1 VRVLF
6 VTPRLP
12 YPPMS
17 GFRTRV
23 YQMLRHLAG
32 RHEVALLTFARSAE
46 AQDVEALR
54 GYGIEVHTVPSEWP
68 AGLRK
73 RRMQLASLGA
83 GASYQRRL
91 HQSAAIQHALDRLLT
106 ERTFEMVQLESNL
119 MSWLNL
125 HRAAPVVLDEHNIE
139 SELLARTASEE
150 HDPLRRLFNGLECRK
165 VRREERSAWRKADA
179 CIFTSEREAAIVRG
193 LLPGH
198 HIAVVPNGVDIE
210 YFRPTAAPPASESI
224 VFTGLMSYRPNVD
237 GAIWFVEEV
246 LPHIRAARP
255 AASFTIAGARPPREV
270 LRLAGPGIHVTGEL
284 PDMRPV
290 IAEAAVLVA
299 PLRMGSGT
307 RLKVVEGLAMG
318 KAMVSTSLGC
328 EGITVQDGQHL
339 RIADSPEQF
348 AAAVLHLLDDPAAAA
363 RLGANGRA
371 MVEQYYGW
379 DGIVRRLED
388 TYEAVRLR
396 PAPTG
401 AGSLMHE
408 GAVG

>member
-23 YQMLRHLAG
+23 YQMLRHLAA
-32 RHEVALLTFARSAE
+32 RHEVVLLTFARHAE
-46 AQDVEALR
+46 VPDVEALR
-54 GYGIEVHTVPSEWP
+54 GHGIEIHTVLSEWP
-68 AGLRK
+68 AGLWK
-73 RRMQLASLGA
+73 RRMQLGSLGA

-91 HQSAAIQHALDRLLT
+91 HQSEAMQRALDRLLT
-106 ERTFEMVQLESNL
+106 ERAFEIVQLESNL

-125 HRAAPVVLDEHNIE
+125 HCAVPVVLDEHNIE
-139 SELLARTASEE
+139 SELLARTAGEE
-150 HDPLRRLFNGLECRK
+150 RAPLRRLFNRLECRK
-165 VRREERSAWRKADA
+165 VRREERSAWRRADA
-179 CIFTSEREAAIVRG
+179 CIFTSEREAEIVRG

-210 YFRPTAAPPASESI
+210 YFRPTAAPPAPESI

-237 GAIWFVEEV
+237 GAVWFVEEV
-246 LPHIRAARP
+246 LPRIRAARP
-255 AASFTIAGARPPREV
+255 TASFTIAGARPPRGV
-270 LRLAGPGIHVTGEL
+270 LRLVGPGVQVTGEL

-328 EGITVQDGQHL
+328 EGISVQDGEHL
-339 RIADSPEQF
+339 RMADSPEQF
-348 AAAVLHLLDDPAAAA
+348 AAAVLHLLDDPMTAA
-363 RLGANGRA
+363 RFGANGRE
-371 MVEQYYGW
+371 MVERCYGW
-379 DGIVRRLED
+379 DGIVRRLEE
-388 TYEAVRLR
+388 TYEVLAQR
-396 PAPTG
+396 PAPAG

-408 GAVG
+408 GAAG